1 MGAELGSENSPEK
14 RREEENREP
23 DTRRLG
29 KRKNTEWV
37 WKTEEELGET
47 HIIVALLGE
56 GGKGLDDRRRIA
68 KKLEAEGMTAIV
80 PEDDLGV
87 RGMPP
92 IDVEEMYFQ
101 ESDVDVIFID
111 VKPLGSEAEFMRFTG
126 NNRLCLRIRVLVE
139 RQYHPV
145 YDRTN
150 RLALMD
156 GSARKKTGTLTW
168 EYMSHEGKY
177 GHTYAYDN
185 AGAGGFP
192 TVEELIEVLAKCH
205 RWLRFEAKHP
215 SGEAKAPF
223 K

>member
-1 MGAELGSENSPEK
+1 MGAEFRSDDTSEELEAEGNRDRDSRRQG
-14 RREEENREP
+14 RRENA
-23 DTRRLG
+23 
-29 KRKNTEWV
+29 EWV
-37 WKTEEELGET
+37 SKMEQELGET

-56 GGKGLDDRRRIA
+56 GGKGLAERRRIA

-126 NNRLCLRIRVLVE
+126 NERLCLRIRVLVE

-156 GSARKKTGTLTW
+156 GSARKKTGALTW

-192 TVEELIEVLAKCH
+192 TSGELIEVLAKCH
-205 RWLRFEAKHP
+205 RWLKFEAKHP
-215 SGEAKAPF
+215 SKEAKASF